1 MSEAQDKI
9 RVVTRNRKA
18 RHDFQ
23 IMSTLEA
30 GIELMGMEV
39 KSIREGKVNL
49 ADSYAIIENG
59 QIFLKNLHIT
69 PYAMASGTPADPTR
83 TRRLLLHKREIGKLT
98 VKTEQRGMT
107 LIPLAVYFKGKNVK
121 IELALAVGRKKFDK
135 RQAKAKEEADRRIKQ
150 ALRRETGK

>member
-1 MSEAQDKI
+1 MSEPQDKI

-18 RHDFQ
+18 RRDYQ
-23 IMSTLEA
+23 IMGTVEA

-49 ADSYAIIENG
+49 ADSYAMIEDG
-59 QIFLKNLHIT
+59 QVFLKNLHIT
-69 PYAMASGTPADPTR
+69 PYAMASGSPADPIR
-83 TRRLLLHKREIGKLT
+83 PRRLLLHKREIGKLS

-107 LIPLAVYFKGKNVK
+107 LIPLTVYFKGKHVK
-121 IELALAVGRKKFDK
+121 IELALAVGRRKFDK

-150 ALRRETGK
+150 ALRKDIEK